1 MSRKMGF
8 QITVRPSNLRLG
20 HQREGIAPI
29 EFLVYLPIY
38 IVFILVTV
46 WVARIRLAEMEAA
59 SIAAFEVQS
68 QVAES
73 DQHQQ
78 LPEHANWNDLDAEA
92 LRQLVDG
99 FHRGLSLASGSV
111 RHKGSADTGEGVP
124 DVIEPLGSVENVNEQ
139 LTHSWE
145 DLVFDFPDN
154 AAEQRQLTLPSVI
167 RGIVPRFGDLAAFT
181 ALDNFSGGS
190 SAASLSGLSSLG
202 RRAIQSASRIRE
214 ESQKLEASI
223 RETTQQIDMLRGEEF
238 PDWGKIRELEN
249 KRRELTD
256 YLAKLN
262 KGLEHVTDA
271 LRIRERVEIAESGA
285 AD

>member
-1 MSRKMGF
+1 MSRKIGF
-8 QITVRPSNLRLG
+8 QITVRSSNLRLG

-154 AAEQRQLTLPSVI
+154 AGEQRQLTLPSVI

-181 ALDNFSGGS
+181 ALENFSGGS
-190 SAASLSGLSSLG
+190 PGASLSGLGSLG

-256 YLAKLN
+256 YLAKLS

-271 LRIRERVEIAESGA
+271 LRIRERVEIAEPDA